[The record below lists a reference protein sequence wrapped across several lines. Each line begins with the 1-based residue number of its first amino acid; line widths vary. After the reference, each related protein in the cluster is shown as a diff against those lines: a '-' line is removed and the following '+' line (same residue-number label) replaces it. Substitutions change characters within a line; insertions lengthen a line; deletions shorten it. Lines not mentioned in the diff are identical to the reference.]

1 MPAWRPRNNFRVAA
15 RATGQPKCQFPACG
29 ARRKGQDG
37 CVHERM
43 TMKTLFA
50 SMTDTRPSPDQAAR
64 GGATDGRA
72 TLRRSL
78 TAGGEWLGRSLA
90 LPGKG
95 AGRTRGAGG
104 VAGAKSAGG
113 WWETAQA
120 GNAHEGPAMKTQ
132 CGGSGRKWSGRDGDN
147 FVGPSPGGF
156 PVNMRPRVPLFVL
169 VCATL
174 LSSHPTRA
182 QFLRQGPNLQNL
194 SLRADILAAI
204 RERRA

>member
-1 MPAWRPRNNFRVAA
+1 MKTTDTNTTETRPKKETGSAPASDADLRALAENFRGGEVLRAPESTQTANGLAA
-15 RATGQPKCQFPACG
+15 RARPA
-29 ARRKGQDG
+29 
-37 CVHERM
+37 
-43 TMKTLFA
+43 
-50 SMTDTRPSPDQAAR
+50 
-64 GGATDGRA
+64 
-72 TLRRSL
+72 
-78 TAGGEWLGRSLA
+78 TAGAGEHPGTVVPAQVSWRGSLLFENSSGKLGLA
-90 LPGKG
+90 
-95 AGRTRGAGG
+95 ACAWR
-104 VAGAKSAGG
+104 
-113 WWETAQA
+113 ETAQA

-174 LSSHPTRA
+174 LSSHPARA